1 MKAIELRLT
10 QEEDEGGRSREV
22 RDSRDMERGGV
33 LRGPFQGKLTS
44 SHLCRYEYPLRM
56 DIRYLYESDTFEAGR
71 AGRLDTVR

>member
-10 QEEDEGGRSREV
+10 QEEDEEGRSREV
-22 RDSRDMERGGV
+22 RDSRDMERGV

-44 SHLCRYEYPLRM
+44 SHLCRYEYPLGI

-71 AGRLDTVR
+71 AGRLDTVW